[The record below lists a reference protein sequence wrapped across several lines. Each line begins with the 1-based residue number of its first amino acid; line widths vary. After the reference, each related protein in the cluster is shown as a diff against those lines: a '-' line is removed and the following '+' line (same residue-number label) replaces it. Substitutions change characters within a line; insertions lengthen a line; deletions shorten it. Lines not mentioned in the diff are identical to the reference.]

1 MYDSLEYISY
11 TYIYTSLN
19 IYRLWPLLRF
29 IAAVAEDLWV
39 TLKEPIVQSDRP
51 TLPNSLDTLYT
62 MKCICSDCKMHL
74 YKLQNIFFQTAKDKN
89 VLTDLMI
96 LKSDGPG
103 VHRIISTLHLH
114 TDD

>member
-1 MYDSLEYISY
+1 MYDSLEYIRY

-39 TLKEPIVQSDRP
+39 TLKESIVQSDRP

-74 YKLQNIFFQTAKDKN
+74 YKLQNIFFQTAKDEN
-89 VLTDLMI
+89 VLTGTQVSLTDLPSI
-96 LKSDGPG
+96 YASSS
-103 VHRIISTLHLH
+103 H
-114 TDD
+114 